1 MMRRAMVSAV
11 LAVLVL
17 GCGGAASNGPT
28 GSSGPASIGPA
39 QSLPPTTFSFA
50 GTSMDG
56 TAVTCTREDTASD
69 VPLALDFS
77 GPARGDTYDV
87 LIGGT
92 NVAAGTTNLVPGS
105 TVGVTFIRK
114 SDETFWA
121 APLKTAD
128 GGASGSVTLT
138 LTDLDVSGTVD
149 AVVVQEVQGVATGG
163 GTTIHLTGTFGCAFP

>member
-1 MMRRAMVSAV
+1 MTQRRPMAIAA
-11 LAVLVL
+11 LTILVL
-17 GCGGAASNGPT
+17 GCGPSVSGGAT
-28 GSSGPASIGPA
+28 VPASVA
-39 QSLPPTTFSFA
+39 ATQSLPPTSFSFSGA
-50 GTSMDG
+50 TMAA
-56 TAVTCTREDTASD
+56 TATTCTREDTASA

-77 GPARGDTYDV
+77 GTARGDTYDV

-92 NVAAGTTNLVPGS
+92 NVTSGTTSLAPGS
-105 TVGVTFIRK
+105 AVGLTFIRK

-138 LTDLDVSGTVD
+138 LTDLDVSGQVD
-149 AVVVQEVQGVATGG
+149 AVVVQEVQGVASPG

>member
-1 MMRRAMVSAV
+1 MMKRQALVIGAV
-11 LAVLVL
+11 VVLVL
-17 GCGGAASNGPT
+17 GCGPSASTGPSSPT
-28 GSSGPASIGPA
+28 GALATGSP
-39 QSLPPTTFSFA
+39 PPTSFSFSGA
-50 GTSMDG
+50 TMAA
-56 TAVTCTREDTASD
+56 TATTCTREDSASD

-77 GPARGDTYDV
+77 GTARGDTYDV

-92 NVAAGTTNLVPGS
+92 NVTSGTTSLAPGS
-105 TVGVTFIRK
+105 AVGLTFIRK

-138 LTDLDVSGTVD
+138 LTDLDASGQVD
-149 AVVVQEVQGVATGG
+149 AVVVQEVQGVASPG